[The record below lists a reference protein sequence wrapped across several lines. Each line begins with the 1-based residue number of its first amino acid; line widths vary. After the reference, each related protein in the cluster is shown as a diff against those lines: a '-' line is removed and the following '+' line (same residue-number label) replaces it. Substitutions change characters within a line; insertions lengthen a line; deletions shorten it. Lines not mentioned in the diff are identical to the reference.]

1 MGSTDSPGGSE
12 EIVDD
17 GPQPD
22 TVLPLLQDATAGE
35 YQILGELGRGG
46 MAVVYLASDLS
57 LNRKV
62 AIKTM
67 LPELVTRASMVQRF
81 KREAQMA
88 AGLSHPHIV
97 QIHSV
102 KETKKIVYF
111 VMKYI
116 EGRSLGSIIEE
127 RGALDLDMARLI
139 IQQSGSA
146 LSFAHHR
153 GIIHRDVKPANIM
166 IDENGWAVMT
176 DFGIA
181 KSQESNQLT
190 ATGTT
195 IGTPHYMAPE
205 QFHDKPASG
214 ASDQYA
220 LGIVTYEALAGKKPF
235 DGGTFAEIITQH
247 LFKDPPDIRS
257 ARPDL
262 PEATASAIIRM
273 LAKEPAERFPD
284 LDAAVAAFGQPLA
297 QSLDTTRAQL
307 TSIARSGE
315 QRKLRLSV
323 PMSPVPLTGGRP
335 SVKTTLV
342 DTGEGAPKK
351 PSAPPSTS
359 SAATVAADLSPP
371 RRGRAGLWIGIAAV
385 LVLLAAGGV
394 FAALRMRA
402 AQAARS
408 GAGGNNVALARGVQ
422 LWQQGQHDAA
432 QSEFALAA
440 KEMPKTGTP
449 HVYLSRLA
457 REHGNLNLARD
468 EAGIAVRLE
477 PANAQALREMGSVLL
492 ARGDYEMAR
501 RFLLRAVQA
510 NREDRAS
517 MGWLGCALQ
526 KLGDASQAARWIQR
540 AGPGDWSRCAPAP
553 AAPAR

>member
-1 MGSTDSPGGSE
+1 MTD

-17 GPQPD
+17 GPD
-22 TVLPLLQDATAGE
+22 TVLPLLQEATSGE
-35 YQILGELGRGG
+35 YEILGELGRGG
-46 MAVVYLASDLS
+46 MAIVYAANDLS

-67 LPELVTRASMVQRF
+67 LPELIGKQVMVQRF

-139 IQQSGSA
+139 MQQSGSA

-153 GIIHRDVKPANIM
+153 GVIHRDVKPANIM

-181 KSQESNQLT
+181 KSGESNQLT

-195 IGTPHYMAPE
+195 LGTPHYMAPE
-205 QFHDKPASG
+205 QFNDAPATG

-220 LGIVTYEALAGKKPF
+220 LGIVAYEALSGKKPF
-235 DGGTFAEIITQH
+235 DGKTFAEIITQH
-247 LFKDPPDIRS
+247 LFKEPPDIRT

-262 PEATASAIIRM
+262 PESAATAIVRM
-273 LAKEPAERFPD
+273 LAKEPTARFPD
-284 LDAAVAAFGQPLA
+284 LDAAVAALGQPDSA
-297 QSLDTTRAQL
+297 KLDVTRSQL
-307 TSIARSGE
+307 TGIARSGQ

-323 PMSPVPLTGGRP
+323 PMSPVPATRP
-335 SVKTTLV
+335 SVKTEVV
-342 DTGEGAPKK
+342 DTGEAIKK
-351 PSAPPSTS
+351 AGGS
-359 SAATVAADLSPP
+359 SAATVAADLSPKKKG
-371 RRGRAGLWIGIAAV
+371 RGGLWV
-385 LVLLAAGGV
+385 VLLV
-394 FAALRMRA
+394 FAVIVGAGVVARQMRA
-402 AQAARS
+402 KSPAQ
-408 GAGGNNVALARGVQ
+408 NVALARGIE

-432 QSEFALAA
+432 RSEFELAA
-440 KEMPKTGTP
+440 RELPKNPTP

-457 REHGNLNLARD
+457 REKGNLNLAR
-468 EAGIAVRLE
+468 EEGAIAVQLD
-477 PANAQALREMGSVLL
+477 PTNNTALREMGSVML
-492 ARGDYEMAR
+492 ARGEYEPAR
-501 RFLLRAVQA
+501 RFFVRAIQA
-510 NREDRAS
+510 NREDVVS
-517 MGWLGCALQ
+517 MGWLGCTLRR
-526 KLGDASQAARWIQR
+526 LNDAPQAERWLKR
-540 AGPGDWSRCAPAP
+540 AGDGDWSRCAPAKSP
-553 AAPAR
+553 

>member
-1 MGSTDSPGGSE
+1 MGMT
-12 EIVDD
+12 D
-17 GPQPD
+17 GPDEVVDEGPD
-22 TVLPLLQDATAGE
+22 TVLPLLQEATNGE
-35 YQILGELGRGG
+35 YEILGELGRGG
-46 MAVVYLASDLS
+46 MAIVYAANDLS

-67 LPELVTRASMVQRF
+67 LPELIGKQVMVQRF

-102 KETKKIVYF
+102 KETKKIVFF

-181 KSQESNQLT
+181 KSQEANQLT

-205 QFHDKPASG
+205 QFNEKPATG

-220 LGIVTYEALAGKKPF
+220 LGVVAYEALSGKKPF
-235 DGGTFAEIITQH
+235 DGKTFAEIITQV
-247 LFKDPPDIRS
+247 LFKEPPDIRA

-262 PEATASAIIRM
+262 PEQAATALVRM
-273 LAKEPAERFPD
+273 LAKEPGDRFPD
-284 LDAAVAAFGQPLA
+284 LDAAVAALGHPA
-297 QSLDTTRAQL
+297 PNTVDVTRSQL
-307 TSIARSGE
+307 TAIARSGE

-323 PMSPVPLTGGRP
+323 PMSPIPATGARP

-342 DTGEGAPKK
+342 DTGEKAPKARAA
-351 PSAPPSTS
+351 AP
-359 SAATVAADLSPP
+359 ATVAADLSPKKKG
-371 RRGRAGLWIGIAAV
+371 RGGLWAAIVV
-385 LVLLAAGGV
+385 LVLAGGA
-394 FAALRMRA
+394 FAAFKLGA
-402 AQAARS
+402 FGGAS
-408 GAGGNNVALARGVQ
+408 GKSVALDRGVQ
-422 LWQQGQHDAA
+422 LYQAGQHDAA
-432 QSEFALAA
+432 QSEFVLAA
-440 KEMPKTGTP
+440 KELPKSATP
-449 HVYLSRLA
+449 HLYLA
-457 REHGNLNLARD
+457 RIAREKGNLDVARTEAAAAVQLA
-468 EAGIAVRLE
+468 
-477 PANAQALREMGSVLL
+477 PQNATALRELGSVLL
-492 ARGDYEMAR
+492 ARKDYASAR
-501 RFLLRAVQA
+501 TFFVRAITA
-510 NREDRAS
+510 DKDDKTS
-517 MGWLGCALQ
+517 MGWLSCTFA
-526 KLGDASQAARWIQR
+526 KLGDKDQSARWLER
-540 AGPGDWSRCAPAP
+540 AGPGDWSACAGGH
-553 AAPAR
+553 

>member
-1 MGSTDSPGGSE
+1 MGVSGEPED
-12 EIVDD
+12 VLDD
-17 GPQPD
+17 VGPD
-22 TVLPLLQDATAGE
+22 TVLPILQDATAGE

-67 LPELVTRASMVQRF
+67 LPELVSRASMVQRF

-102 KETKKIVYF
+102 KETKRIVYF

-153 GIIHRDVKPANIM
+153 GVVHRDVKPANIM

-181 KSQESNQLT
+181 KSQESSQLT

-205 QFHDKPASG
+205 QFADKPATG

-220 LGIVTYEALAGKKPF
+220 LGVVAYEALSGKKPF
-235 DGGTFAEIITQH
+235 DGKTFAEVITQH
-247 LFKDPPDIRS
+247 LFKEPPDVRT

-262 PEATASAIIRM
+262 PEATANALVRM
-273 LAKEPAERFPD
+273 LAKEPSERFPD
-284 LDAAVAAFGQPLA
+284 LDAAVAALGQPA
-297 QSLDTTRAQL
+297 QQSVDVVRAQL
-307 TSIARSGE
+307 TAMARSGE
-315 QRKLRLSV
+315 QKKLRLSV
-323 PMSPVPLTGGRP
+323 PMSPIPMTRP

-342 DTGEGAPKK
+342 HTGEDVK
-351 PSAPPSTS
+351 PAAASSAP
-359 SAATVAADLSPP
+359 TV
-371 RRGRAGLWIGIAAV
+371 V
-385 LVLLAAGGV
+385 
-394 FAALRMRA
+394 
-402 AQAARS
+402 
-408 GAGGNNVALARGVQ
+408 
-422 LWQQGQHDAA
+422 
-432 QSEFALAA
+432 
-440 KEMPKTGTP
+440 K
-449 HVYLSRLA
+449 
-457 REHGNLNLARD
+457 
-468 EAGIAVRLE
+468 
-477 PANAQALREMGSVLL
+477 
-492 ARGDYEMAR
+492 
-501 RFLLRAVQA
+501 
-510 NREDRAS
+510 
-517 MGWLGCALQ
+517 
-526 KLGDASQAARWIQR
+526 
-540 AGPGDWSRCAPAP
+540 APAP
-553 AAPAR
+553 AKGGRAALWIGLVVVVVAAGVF